1 MPVSIIVPR
10 SMLERLGHYK
20 ILDRLGAGSIGDV
33 YRARDTRHGR
43 TVALKVVGDDIVRS
57 PEHYRRL
64 VDRARAAA
72 ACSHP
77 NIAALYEVGEDDDR
91 LFLAYEFVPGDSL
104 QKMIAGRPLNPR
116 RAIDLAVPLADAVA
130 EAHAMAIEVGAL
142 TAAAIVVTPKGSPK
156 ILDFGLAG
164 VEGST
169 VPAESTSSEARQRT
183 EVNDVRAL
191 GVLLYQMLS
200 GDISVPESPAMNK
213 AWPVELQ
220 AVVGK
225 ALGTVEGGA
234 YESPAILAAE
244 LRAVAAMLD
253 VRTAAAEPL
262 RTPIV
267 VRDRPPRRGWIVAV
281 LLVAALAA
289 AGWLLVGVYR

>member
-20 ILDRLGAGSIGDV
+20 ILDWLGAGGIGDV

-43 TVALKVVGDDIVRS
+43 TVALKVVRDDIVRT
-57 PEHYRRL
+57 PELYRCL

-77 NIAALYEVGEDDDR
+77 NIAALYEVGEDNDR

-104 QKMIAGRPLNPR
+104 QKVIAGRPLNPR
-116 RAIDLAVPLADAVA
+116 RAIDLAASLADAVA

-156 ILDFGLAG
+156 ILDIGLAC
-164 VEGST
+164 VAGST
-169 VPAESTSSEARQRT
+169 VPGGPTASEARQRT
-183 EVNDVRAL
+183 ASNDTRAL

-200 GDISVPESPAMNK
+200 GQISGLEPPAMDK
-213 AWPVELQ
+213 AWPAELQ

-225 ALGTVEGGA
+225 ALSTVEGDA
-234 YESPAILAAE
+234 YESPATLAAE
-244 LRAVAAMLD
+244 LRAVAAILD
-253 VRTAAAEPL
+253 VRTSAAEPI
-262 RTPIV
+262 RMPIV
-267 VRDRPPRRGWIVAV
+267 VRDRPPRRGWIVAA
-281 LLVAALAA
+281 LLVAALLA